1 MHGQSPVGPWT
12 AVTQHTRI
20 CWRLNSL
27 EPKKGIERRPCRRSA
42 AVQRGSGQAVCS
54 VCRRLQQVGMAVG
67 SVGLSAAILLSSVQ
81 AAHAV
86 TPEQLLFL
94 EAWRAVDRAYVDKS
108 FNGQSWFK
116 LREKFLKD
124 EDMSDTKATY
134 RSIRKALA
142 TLNDPFT
149 RFLEPAQF
157 AALRRG
163 TAGAVTGVGLEI
175 GFESRDIDSRV
186 VVITP
191 SAGGPAERAGIEPQD
206 VLLAIGDRPL
216 QNVSLYEA
224 GDLLQG
230 TEGTEVVLKLQPHG
244 QEDLREVTLKREKI
258 KINPVTSQLCSSPSS
273 STSETSQSAEP
284 TAASTGKIGY
294 IRVSTFSK
302 QTPENARSALQKLK
316 ADGADRFVLDVRNNG
331 GGFFPAG
338 VDVAKMLLS
347 GGDIVLIADSQGVR
361 DSYEAD
367 GTAVDSKSQLAVLV
381 NRGTA
386 SASEVLAGALK
397 DNGRARIVGERTFGK
412 GLIQTIVEL
421 TDGAGVAVTVARYQT
436 PAGTDINKVGI
447 EPDVVLSADAMP
459 PMDGPGFCKFVA
471 SADAPPLFGPAKN
484 LAEEA
489 ALTS

>member
-1 MHGQSPVGPWT
+1 
-12 AVTQHTRI
+12 
-20 CWRLNSL
+20 
-27 EPKKGIERRPCRRSA
+27 
-42 AVQRGSGQAVCS
+42 
-54 VCRRLQQVGMAVG
+54 MAVS
-67 SVGLSAAILLSSVQ
+67 SVALSVAILLSSQQ

-94 EAWRAVDRAYVDKS
+94 EAWRAVDRAYVDKT

-116 LREKFLKD
+116 LREKYIKD

-134 RSIRKALA
+134 QTIHKALA
-142 TLNDPFT
+142 TLDDPFT
-149 RFLEPAQF
+149 RFLEPPQF

-163 TAGAVTGVGLEI
+163 TAGSVTGVGLEI
-175 GFESRDIDSRV
+175 GFETHANDSQLV
-186 VVITP
+186 VVTP
-191 SAGGPAERAGIEPQD
+191 SAGGPAERAGIEPKD
-206 VLLAIGDRPL
+206 VLLAIGDRPME
-216 QNVSLYEA
+216 NISLFEA

-230 TEGTEVVLKLQPHG
+230 TEGTEVVLKLKPHSG
-244 QEDLREVTLKREKI
+244 EGLREVTLKREKI
-258 KINPVTSQLCSSPSS
+258 KINPVTSQLCGSASRAVTEAAP
-273 STSETSQSAEP
+273 SAEVP
-284 TAASTGKIGY
+284 AADGAGKIGY
-294 IRVSTFSK
+294 IRVATFSK
-302 QTPENARSALQKLK
+302 QTPDSARAALQKLK
-316 ADGADRFVLDVRNNG
+316 ADGADRIVLDVRNNG

-338 VDVAKMLLS
+338 VDVAKMLLA

-367 GTAVDSKSQLAVLV
+367 GTAVDAKSQLTVLV

-421 TDGAGVAVTVARYQT
+421 TDGSGVAVTVARYQT

-447 EPDVVLSADAMP
+447 EPDVPLSADAMP

-471 SADAPPLFGPAKN
+471 TADAPPLFGPTKN
-484 LAEEA
+484 LAEAA